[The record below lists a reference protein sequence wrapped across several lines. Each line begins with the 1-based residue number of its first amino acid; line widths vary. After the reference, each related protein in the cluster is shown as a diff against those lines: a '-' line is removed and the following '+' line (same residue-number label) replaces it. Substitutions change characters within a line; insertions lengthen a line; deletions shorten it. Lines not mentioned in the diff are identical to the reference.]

1 METTLLIEKK
11 SLLGHICPCLVRK
24 ALDSKEK
31 SQIEHILGQ
40 DKIEYKNY
48 ESFPN
53 IYRITTLNHDQSD
66 ITADKIRNLG
76 YSVSAI
82 KITGDKK

>member
-11 SLLGHICPCLVRK
+11 SLLGYICPCLVRK
-24 ALDSKEK
+24 ALDSREK
-31 SQIEHILGQ
+31 SQIETILKQ
-40 DKIEYKNY
+40 DKLPYQIFPK
-48 ESFPN
+48 FPN
-53 IYRITTLNHDQSD
+53 IYRITTLDHDQSD
-66 ITADKIRNLG
+66 ITANKIRNLG